1 MEQIRKA
8 AGYITARTGAVPKT
22 ALVLGSGLGTFAQ
35 NLHDRLEIP
44 YIQIPG
50 FPTSTV
56 PGHAGKL
63 IYGAVCG
70 APLICLSG
78 RFHFYEGYDMKDVA
92 FYVQVLRTLGVQ
104 QLILTNAVG
113 GINVS
118 FSPGDLMLITDH
130 IKFFDTTPLRGKN
143 IEELGPRF
151 FDMSHAYSAELLEI
165 ARKAAVEEK
174 IALKEGVYAFMPG
187 PCFETPAEIRML
199 RTLGADAV
207 GMSTV
212 PEVIAAA
219 HCGMEVLGIS
229 CVTNMAAGILDQP
242 LSHEEVMD
250 TAGRVEE
257 TFERLVCTVLR
268 KLNGEN

>member
-8 AGYITARTGAVPKT
+8 AGYITARIDTIPKT
-22 ALVLGSGLGTFAQ
+22 ALVLGSGLGNFAE
-35 NLHDRLEIP
+35 RLSNRVEIP
-44 YIQIPG
+44 YVQIPG
-50 FPTSTV
+50 FPASTV

-63 IYGAVCG
+63 IYGTICG
-70 APLICLSG
+70 APLLCLSG
-78 RFHFYEGYDMKDVA
+78 RFHFYEGYEMKDVA
-92 FYVQVLRTLGVQ
+92 FYVQVLRTLGVK

-113 GINVS
+113 GINAS

-151 FDMSHAYSAELLEI
+151 FDMSHAYTPELLNV
-165 ARKAAVEEK
+165 ARKAAMQEE
-174 IALKEGVYAFMPG
+174 IELKEGVYAFMPG

-199 RTLGADAV
+199 RTLGADTV

-219 HCGMEVLGIS
+219 HCGMQVLGIS
-229 CVTNMAAGILDQP
+229 CVTNMAAGILNQP
-242 LSHEEVMD
+242 LSHEEVIE
-250 TAGRVEE
+250 TAKQVAE
-257 TFERLVCTVLR
+257 TFERLVCAVLQN
-268 KLNGEN
+268 LN

>member
-1 MEQIRKA
+1 MEVIRKA
-8 AGYITARTGAVPKT
+8 AGYITARIGDIPKT
-22 ALVLGSGLGTFAQ
+22 ALVLGSGLGEFGESLTEKT
-35 NLHDRLEIP
+35 EIP
-44 YIQIPG
+44 YVQIPG

-63 IYGAVCG
+63 IYGCLEG
-70 APLICLSG
+70 KPLLCLSG
-78 RFHFYEGYDMKDVA
+78 RFHFYEGYEMKDVA
-92 FYVQVLRTLGVQ
+92 FYVQVLKTLGVE

-113 GINVS
+113 GINTD

-143 IEELGPRF
+143 VEELGPRF
-151 FDMSHAYSAELLEI
+151 FDMSHAYTPSLAQTARTAAKESGIEL
-165 ARKAAVEEK
+165 R
-174 IALKEGVYAFMPG
+174 EGVYAFMPG

-219 HCGMEVLGIS
+219 HCGLKVLGIS
-229 CVTNMAAGILDQP
+229 CVTNMAAGILNQP
-242 LSHEEVMD
+242 LSHEEVVE
-250 TAGRVEE
+250 TADSVKE
-257 TFERLVCTVLR
+257 TFETLVKAVLR
-268 KLNGEN
+268 KL